1 MTILDGDWYERIKA
15 DNATRGLDV
24 SMCAKVNLDNLAF
37 VAYSSG
43 TTGKPKGVW
52 PAAFRSVKV
61 TGQLTWF
68 RYPSEICSPK
78 IMSSVC
84 EINVG

>member
-52 PAAFRSVKV
+52 RHSV
-61 TGQLTWF
+61 
-68 RYPSEICSPK
+68 P
-78 IMSSVC
+78 
-84 EINVG
+84 